1 MALLLTS
8 RGLRQRA
15 LQEGHAATPPALAA
29 GAALGTTALIHQMKP
44 GGARTLVGLGCMG
57 GGAYLAVKAGDKLIR
72 SVSVG
77 VAAGGLWSLLMKG

>member
-8 RGLRQRA
+8 KGLRQRA
-15 LQEGHAATPPALAA
+15 LQEGHAAAPSALAA
-29 GAALGTTALIHQMKP
+29 GAALGTTSLVRQMKP
-44 GGARTLVGLGCMG
+44 GGARTLMGLGCIG
-57 GGAYLAVKAGDKLIR
+57 GGAYLAMKAGDKLVR